1 MYWIDDINSNFRVKC
16 IENDM
21 IALKK
26 NILNL
31 KILFGYF
38 IILIVIGSVVSI
50 ILHEKQQLLVIE
62 ADSAGNRNIRHDIH
76 RTYRNITE
84 LATLGESVISWEDA
98 DYWAYNRK
106 RLSTDSLLQK
116 LRLLCREFIRPE
128 QVDTLR
134 SLLASKE
141 QHLFHIM
148 QIFHKQEKADSLL
161 MHRLP
166 VVARQLAHSREITRK
181 KKGIAG
187 LLGKKETIQVKA
199 PVVTLYALNEQL
211 IEMQEQRRYELENYT
226 DTLKLKNKILN
237 NELMNLISQMDTLTQ
252 SAFQQKEQKIEDMRQ
267 SSFRL
272 MSYVLAGAIL
282 LLFVS
287 YLVIQRDLRQKE
299 KSRRALEES
308 IRQNKALLEMRKK
321 IILTISHDIR
331 GPLGSINGSA
341 ELAMDTREK
350 KKRNN
355 HLENIR
361 TSCRHI
367 LHLVNNLLDI
377 YRMNEWK
384 ETRNDIPFRLDRFI
398 ERIIDGYLHKSND
411 KGLLFTTE
419 LTGMEATVIGDADRI
434 EQILNNLLMN
444 AVKFTETGEIRFI
457 ASYENGELTIEVRDT
472 GIGMSEETLS
482 RIFLPFERAAQ
493 SVNSEGFGL
502 GLSITKG
509 LVELLGGRIS
519 VESSTGKG
527 SVFRVTL
534 PLCGTE
540 EREEAENKSIVGSLR
555 LPREV
560 LVVDDDSVQL
570 EVIKEMLERN
580 GVYCE
585 ACRNAKE
592 VVQVLRKR
600 DFDLILTDVQMPG
613 TDGFNLLKLLRNS
626 QIGTSQTV
634 PVMVM
639 TARGDKDT
647 TVFTEAGF
655 RGCIYKPFSAQELLS
670 FISSVVRQENEESN
684 EVSFDALISE
694 TNDKEKMLELFVGE
708 SERSIAELQDA
719 LRTENWK
726 RIRETVH
733 RMLPLWEMLYTD
745 NILQEY
751 RRVLHDEHTDMRAVR
766 EETKRIITHTHEL
779 IMKAKNEIARMKNE
793 TEDTDS

>member
-1 MYWIDDINSNFRVKC
+1 
-16 IENDM
+16 M
-21 IALKK
+21 IALKT
-26 NILNL
+26 NILNF

-38 IILIVIGSVVSI
+38 IILIVIVSVVSI
-50 ILHEKQQLLVIE
+50 ILHEKQQLREMEMNSVE
-62 ADSAGNRNIRHDIH
+62 NHNIRHDIH
-76 RTYRNITE
+76 TVHRKITE
-84 LATLGESVISWEDA
+84 LATLGESVITWEDA
-98 DYWAYNRK
+98 DYLTYHER
-106 RLSTDSLLQK
+106 RLYTDSLLQK
-116 LRLLCREFIRPE
+116 LRLLCWEFIHPG
-128 QVDTLR
+128 QIDTLC
-134 SLLASKE
+134 SLLAGKE

-148 QIFHKQEKADSLL
+148 QTFHKQEKADSLL

-166 VVARQLAHSREITRK
+166 VVSRQVAHPREITRK

-199 PVVTLYALNEQL
+199 PVVTLYTLNEQL
-211 IEMQEQRRYELENYT
+211 IEMQEHRKRELERYT
-226 DTLKLKNKILN
+226 ETLRLKNRILN
-237 NELMNLISQMDTLTQ
+237 NELMNLISQMDSLAQT
-252 SAFQQKEQKIEDMRQ
+252 AFRQKEQKIEDMRQ
-267 SSFRL
+267 RSFRL

-282 LLFVS
+282 LLLAS

-299 KSRRALEES
+299 KSRRVLEES

-377 YRMNEWK
+377 YRMNERK
-384 ETRNDIPFRLDRFI
+384 ETRNDVPFRLDRFM
-398 ERIIDGYLHKSND
+398 ERIITGYSRKSND

-419 LTGMEATVIGDADRI
+419 LSGMKVTVRGDADRI
-434 EQILNNLLMN
+434 EQILDNLLMN
-444 AVKFTETGEIRFI
+444 AVKFTETGEIRFM
-457 ASYENGELTIEVRDT
+457 ASYENGQLTIEVRDT

-527 SVFRVTL
+527 SLFRVTL

-540 EREEAENKSIVGSLR
+540 EREKAENKSIAGSLR

-580 GVYCE
+580 GVSCE
-585 ACRNAKE
+585 ACRNVKE
-592 VVQVLRKR
+592 VVQALRKR

-626 QIGTSQTV
+626 QIGNSQTV

-647 TVFTEAGF
+647 SVFTEAGF

-670 FISSVVRQENEESN
+670 FISSVVRQENEERN

-719 LRTENWK
+719 LRTESRK
-726 RIRETVH
+726 RLRETVH
-733 RMLPLWEMLYTD
+733 RMLPLWEMLHTD

-751 RRVLHDEHTDMRAVR
+751 RRVLHDEHSDMRAVR
-766 EETKRIITHTHEL
+766 EETKRIITHSHEL
-779 IMKAKNEIARMKNE
+779 IMKAKNEITLLKNE
-793 TEDTDS
+793 TENTDS